1 MAPWAAGFECWL
13 VARGYASRSV
23 YHRVCQL
30 SLLSR
35 WLEREGLRAGDLTE
49 ERAERFLDAR
59 RATGRRTWVSSRCL
73 ALPLE
78 YLREVGAVPE
88 LMPGV
93 VDDPVDELLDRY
105 RGYLLRERGLASRTI
120 VEYQRTARLF
130 LERRP
135 VGLELE
141 RLTAA
146 DVSGFL
152 ARECPRRTVAGA
164 RTWWLACGRCCG
176 ICMSPG

>member
-1 MAPWAAGFECWL
+1 MREA
-13 VARGYASRSV
+13 
-23 YHRVCQL
+23 L
-30 SLLSR
+30 S
-35 WLEREGLRAGDLTE
+35 AGDLTD

-59 RATGRRTWVSSRCL
+59 RAAGRGTWVSSRCL

-88 LMPGV
+88 SVPAVAG
-93 VDDPVDELLDRY
+93 DAVDELLERY
-105 RGYLLRERGLASRTI
+105 REYLLLERGLASRTI

-130 LERRP
+130 LEQRP

-146 DVSGFL
+146 DVSAFL
-152 ARECPRRTVAGA
+152 GA
-164 RTWWLACGRCCG
+164 
-176 ICMSPG
+176 